1 MNADG
6 RKILKEASQYRVG
19 LLGDIILRNALF
31 HGDRVAFVYGDERIT
46 FKSYNERV
54 NRLIHALTDMGVKKG
69 DVLGVLSW
77 NCAEYMDIFGA
88 AEKGGFIIAP
98 INVRLSADELEYL
111 INDSESTVLFVGQEL
126 ADMAETLKS
135 RIPKVKHFISLE
147 GSSPGMVSEAELVEK
162 YPTDEP
168 DVSVDDHDPLLICYT
183 SGTTGRPRGA
193 LYTHEGLR
201 EDVICHSLEI
211 PITLADRGISLM
223 PLFHIG
229 GIAIRAYFF
238 YQAVPNVIMKI
249 FDPKGFLEIVEKE
262 KVTNVIVVPT
272 HLAVVLDLPEFSEYD
287 VSSITRLYYAGS
299 PMPTALLKRGMEIFG
314 SVFFQGYGQTES
326 GPEISFLKEKDHEVL
341 DKSPEEQEKLL
352 STGFPAL
359 GVQVRIVDKDDADV
373 APGEVGEIIVKS
385 RQIMKEYWNKPAE
398 TAETIVDGWLH
409 TGDMGRYDDGG
420 YIYIV
425 DRKKDMIITGGEN
438 VYPRDVEEV
447 LHKHP
452 AVLEC
457 GVFGIPHPKWVE
469 AVHAM
474 VTLKQG
480 ASATPEELIA
490 FCKER
495 IAGYK
500 APKTLEIADELP
512 KSATGK
518 ILKKEMRKKYRG

>member
-1 MNADG
+1 MNAEG
-6 RKILKEASQYRVG
+6 RGILEQASRYRVG
-19 LLGDIILRNALF
+19 LMGDIILRNALF
-31 HGDRVAFVYGDERIT
+31 HGDRVAFIYGEERIT
-46 FKSYNERV
+46 FRAYNERV
-54 NRLIHALTDMGVKKG
+54 NRLIHALTDMGVHKG
-69 DVLGVLSW
+69 EVLGVLAW
-77 NCAEYMDIFGA
+77 NCAEYMDVFGA

-98 INVRLSADELEYL
+98 FNVRLAEDELEYL
-111 INDSESTVLFVGQEL
+111 INDSECTVLFVGPEL
-126 ADMAETLKS
+126 AAVAEKLKP
-135 RIPKVKHFISLE
+135 RIKRVRHFISFE
-147 GSSPGMVSEAELVEK
+147 GALPGMVPEAELLTR
-162 YPTDEP
+162 YPADEP
-168 DVSVDDHDPLLICYT
+168 QVQVEDQDPLFVCYT

-193 LYTHEGLR
+193 LYTHLGLR

-211 PITLADRGISLM
+211 PITLEDRGISLM

-238 YQAVPNVIMKI
+238 YQAVPNVIMKM
-249 FDPKGFLEIVEKE
+249 FDPEGFLKIIDKE
-262 KVTNVIVVPT
+262 KITNVIVVPT
-272 HLAVVLDLPEFSEYD
+272 HLAVVLDVPGFGQYD
-287 VSSITRLYYAGS
+287 VGSIRRIYYAGS
-299 PMPTALLKRGMEIFG
+299 PMPSALLKRGMDIFG

-326 GPEISFLKEKDHEVL
+326 GPEISYLKERDHEVL
-341 DKSPEEQEKLL
+341 DKSLELKERLL
-352 STGFPAL
+352 STGFPAV
-359 GVQVRIVDKDDADV
+359 GVQVRIVDQENEDV

-385 RQIMKEYWNKPAE
+385 RHIMKEYWNKPQE
-398 TAETIVDGWLH
+398 TAETIVNGWLH
-409 TGDMGRYDDGG
+409 TGDMGRYDEDG

-469 AVHAM
+469 AVHAV
-474 VTLKQG
+474 VTLKKG

-500 APKTLEIADELP
+500 APKTLDIVDELP

-518 ILKKEMRKKYRG
+518 ILKKEMRKKYWG